1 MGNSSPCRLRY
12 LLRFALVSVG
22 TGGQLDYPNA
32 TDAFSEFIRLRG
44 LPISLGLWAFAT
56 LFMGALATITVVL
69 AYTFRKLLDW
79 CDLHDVNAGTI
90 PAIVWSI
97 KKFFTSGLIA
107 LTLFTLPAVLVESSM
122 LAWLASITW
131 LAIPF
136 AALNIASPH
145 TASHW
150 ISGWTKWPHW
160 QTFLATLS
168 IAFLILSFDYL
179 LGEAPFGHWLI
190 EIPINIAAYTF
201 AHLFVASVLL
211 SIFIYRIPLKNV
223 PSEFKSR
230 ANSRF
235 ILAWLVLDI
244 KTLSLVAWFIPPLL
258 LSATY
263 MIYVVPVTV
272 DILNSFNQPRSAA
285 FDLFIRAGDAVANYW
300 WLAAPSLYALWLIV
314 AGRFL
319 VIYDNLDHRRLSL
332 KAPGSN

>member
-1 MGNSSPCRLRY
+1 VHLVAFAF

-22 TGGQLDYPNA
+22 TGGQLEYPSA

-44 LPISLGLWAFAT
+44 VPISLDLWAFAT
-56 LFMGALATITVVL
+56 LFMGGLATIIVALT
-69 AYTFRKLLDW
+69 YTFIKLLDW
-79 CDLHDVNAGTI
+79 RSLHDVNAGTT
-90 PAIVWSI
+90 PAIVWGI
-97 KKFFTSGLIA
+97 KKFFTSGLFA
-107 LTLFTLPAVLVESSM
+107 LTLFTLLAMLVESSM

-136 AALNIASPH
+136 AALNTASPH

-150 ISGWTKWPHW
+150 ISGWTKWPNW

-168 IAFLILSFDYL
+168 IAFLILAFDYL
-179 LGEAPFGHWLI
+179 LEKAPFGHWLI
-190 EIPINIAAYTF
+190 EIPINFAAYIF

-211 SIFIYRIPLKNV
+211 SIFIYRISLKNV
-223 PSEFKSR
+223 LSEFKSR

-244 KTLSLVAWFIPPLL
+244 KTLSLIVWFIPPLL
-258 LSATY
+258 LSAAY

-272 DILNSFNQPRSAA
+272 DILNSFSQPRSAA
-285 FDLFIRAGDAVANYW
+285 FDLFIRTSDAVANYW

-319 VIYDNLDHRRLSL
+319 VIYDNLNKRGQTQIEFR
-332 KAPGSN
+332 